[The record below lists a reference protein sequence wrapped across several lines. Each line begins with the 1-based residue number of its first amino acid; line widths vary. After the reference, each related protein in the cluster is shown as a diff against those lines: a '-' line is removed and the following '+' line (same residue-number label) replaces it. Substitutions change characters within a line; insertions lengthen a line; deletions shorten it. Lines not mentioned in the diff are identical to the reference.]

1 MDYSEPARCILC
13 QLESPLISYAIEV
26 CETCIKSDYAQ
37 VKSHLEE
44 VHSHTRKEFSLP
56 AEPPH
61 DINGIAC
68 SLCANECQI
77 REGELGFCGLRKV
90 RNRRIVHLAGTPA
103 NGLLHW
109 YCDPLP
115 TNCVADWVC
124 AGSQHPGYHNLAV
137 FYSSCTANCLF
148 CQNWHYRQAKPGK
161 ERTISAI
168 ELASAANQR
177 TFCVCFFGGDP
188 SSQMPH
194 ALATSHHLAKQ
205 GIRICWETNGMM
217 HPKFLKRAI
226 EYSMETGGC
235 LKFDLKAYDEGIH
248 YALTSVSN
256 QRTLENFAKAGERF
270 AGRPELP
277 LVIASTLLVPGYV
290 EAEEV
295 GKIAT
300 FITSINPDIPYKL
313 LAFAPSFYMTDMPF
327 TSISH
332 ANAAEQ
338 AARNAGLRNVRL
350 GNRHLLGY
358 S

>member
-1 MDYSEPARCILC
+1 
-13 QLESPLISYAIEV
+13 
-26 CETCIKSDYAQ
+26 
-37 VKSHLEE
+37 
-44 VHSHTRKEFSLP
+44 
-56 AEPPH
+56 
-61 DINGIAC
+61 
-68 SLCANECQI
+68 
-77 REGELGFCGLRKV
+77 
-90 RNRRIVHLAGTPA
+90 
-103 NGLLHW
+103 
-109 YCDPLP
+109 
-115 TNCVADWVC
+115 
-124 AGSQHPGYHNLAV
+124 
-137 FYSSCTANCLF
+137 
-148 CQNWHYRQAKPGK
+148 
-161 ERTISAI
+161 
-168 ELASAANQR
+168 
-177 TFCVCFFGGDP
+177 
-188 SSQMPH
+188 MPH

-270 AGRPELP
+270 AERPELP

-290 EAEEV
+290 QAEEV
-295 GKIAT
+295 SKIAT

-313 LAFAPSFYMTDMPF
+313 LAFAPSFYMSDMPF